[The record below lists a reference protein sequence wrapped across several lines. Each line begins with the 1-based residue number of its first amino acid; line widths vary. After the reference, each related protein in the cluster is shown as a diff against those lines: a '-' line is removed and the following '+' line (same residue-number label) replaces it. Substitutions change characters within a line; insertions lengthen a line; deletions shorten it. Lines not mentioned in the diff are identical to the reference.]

1 MSNLSKSASK
11 FLKNKNTVTVLGVI
25 ICFIVLIIGY
35 NVRINQKTE
44 LVKVYYA
51 NQTIQPKTKIT
62 DDMISSANV
71 PTSFLVGSYYT
82 NYNDIVGKYSN
93 YNTVIASGSL
103 FYNEL
108 LIEEENLP
116 DSVFYNVPEGEV
128 VVSFP
133 VNTVS
138 TYGNSIMP
146 NNLIN
151 VYVKMIDDSGK
162 IIYGRF
168 IDNINVLA
176 VKDSS
181 GKNVFESTE
190 EERTPAF
197 IYFSLVEPKYLLF
210 SSMNYIETNDIEVI
224 IVPNTIKY
232 TPEDKTA
239 VEVTSDYI
247 TNFIIDKI
255 KMIDDQKDLYNE
267 LLNEMEQSALEKE
280 NKQNNQ

>member
-128 VVSFP
+128 EVSFP

-267 LLNEMEQSALEKE
+267 LLNEMATQTKD
-280 NKQNNQ
+280 NTNNE

>member
-210 SSMNYIETNDIEVI
+210 SSMNYIETNEIEVI

-267 LLNEMEQSALEKE
+267 LLNEMATQTKD
-280 NKQNNQ
+280 NTNNE

>member
-190 EERTPAF
+190 EERTAAF

-267 LLNEMEQSALEKE
+267 LLNEMATQTKD
-280 NKQNNQ
+280 NTNNE

>member
-267 LLNEMEQSALEKE
+267 LLNEMATQTKD
-280 NKQNNQ
+280 NTNNE

>member
-1 MSNLSKSASK
+1 
-11 FLKNKNTVTVLGVI
+11 
-25 ICFIVLIIGY
+25 
-35 NVRINQKTE
+35 
-44 LVKVYYA
+44 
-51 NQTIQPKTKIT
+51 
-62 DDMISSANV
+62 
-71 PTSFLVGSYYT
+71 
-82 NYNDIVGKYSN
+82 
-93 YNTVIASGSL
+93 
-103 FYNEL
+103 
-108 LIEEENLP
+108 
-116 DSVFYNVPEGEV
+116 
-128 VVSFP
+128 
-133 VNTVS
+133 
-138 TYGNSIMP
+138 
-146 NNLIN
+146 
-151 VYVKMIDDSGK
+151 MIDDSGK

-255 KMIDDQKDLYNE
+255 K
-267 LLNEMEQSALEKE
+267 
-280 NKQNNQ
+280 

>member
-1 MSNLSKSASK
+1 MSNISKSASK

-267 LLNEMEQSALEKE
+267 LLNEMATQTKD
-280 NKQNNQ
+280 NTNNE

>member
-224 IVPNTIKY
+224 IVSNTIKY

-267 LLNEMEQSALEKE
+267 LLNEMATQTKD
-280 NKQNNQ
+280 NTNNE

>member
-197 IYFSLVEPKYLLF
+197 IYFSLVESKYLLF

-267 LLNEMEQSALEKE
+267 LLNEMATQTKD
-280 NKQNNQ
+280 NTNNE

>member
-11 FLKNKNTVTVLGVI
+11 FLKNKNTVTVWGVI

-267 LLNEMEQSALEKE
+267 LLNEMATQTKD
-280 NKQNNQ
+280 NTNNE

>member
-255 KMIDDQKDLYNE
+255 KMIDEQKDLYNE
-267 LLNEMEQSALEKE
+267 LLNEMATQTKD
-280 NKQNNQ
+280 NTNNE

>member
-103 FYNEL
+103 FYNVL

-267 LLNEMEQSALEKE
+267 LLNEMATQTKD
-280 NKQNNQ
+280 NTNNE

>member
-267 LLNEMEQSALEKE
+267 LLNEMATQTK
-280 NKQNNQ
+280 NNTNNE

>member
-25 ICFIVLIIGY
+25 ISFIVLIIGY

-267 LLNEMEQSALEKE
+267 LLNEMATQTKD
-280 NKQNNQ
+280 NTNNE

>member
-210 SSMNYIETNDIEVI
+210 SSLNYIETNDIEVI

-267 LLNEMEQSALEKE
+267 LLNEMATQTKD
-280 NKQNNQ
+280 NTNNE

>member
-247 TNFIIDKI
+247 TNFIINKI

-267 LLNEMEQSALEKE
+267 LLNEMATQTKD
-280 NKQNNQ
+280 NTNNE

>member
-247 TNFIIDKI
+247 TNFIIEKI

-267 LLNEMEQSALEKE
+267 LLNEMATQTKD
-280 NKQNNQ
+280 NTNNE

>member
-267 LLNEMEQSALEKE
+267 LLNEMAIQTKD
-280 NKQNNQ
+280 NTNNE

>member
-181 GKNVFESTE
+181 GKNVFGSTE

-267 LLNEMEQSALEKE
+267 LLNEMATQTKD
-280 NKQNNQ
+280 NTNNE

>member
-197 IYFSLVEPKYLLF
+197 IYFSLIEPKYLLF

-267 LLNEMEQSALEKE
+267 LLNEMATQTKD
-280 NKQNNQ
+280 NTNNE

>member
-181 GKNVFESTE
+181 GKNIFESTE

-267 LLNEMEQSALEKE
+267 LLNEMATQTKD
-280 NKQNNQ
+280 NTNNE

>member
-151 VYVKMIDDSGK
+151 VYVKMLDDSGK

-210 SSMNYIETNDIEVI
+210 SSLNYIETNDIEVI

-267 LLNEMEQSALEKE
+267 LLNEMATQTKD
-280 NKQNNQ
+280 NTNNE

>member
-1 MSNLSKSASK
+1 
-11 FLKNKNTVTVLGVI
+11 
-25 ICFIVLIIGY
+25 
-35 NVRINQKTE
+35 
-44 LVKVYYA
+44 
-51 NQTIQPKTKIT
+51 
-62 DDMISSANV
+62 
-71 PTSFLVGSYYT
+71 
-82 NYNDIVGKYSN
+82 
-93 YNTVIASGSL
+93 
-103 FYNEL
+103 
-108 LIEEENLP
+108 
-116 DSVFYNVPEGEV
+116 
-128 VVSFP
+128 
-133 VNTVS
+133 
-138 TYGNSIMP
+138 MP

-267 LLNEMEQSALEKE
+267 LLNEMATQTKD
-280 NKQNNQ
+280 NTNNE

>member
-190 EERTPAF
+190 EERTPSF

-267 LLNEMEQSALEKE
+267 LLNEMATQTKD
-280 NKQNNQ
+280 NTNNE

>member
-197 IYFSLVEPKYLLF
+197 IYFSLVEPKSLLF

-267 LLNEMEQSALEKE
+267 LLNEMATQTKD
-280 NKQNNQ
+280 NTNNE

>member
-1 MSNLSKSASK
+1 MSNLSKSTSK

-267 LLNEMEQSALEKE
+267 LLNEMATQTKD
-280 NKQNNQ
+280 NTNNE

>member
-168 IDNINVLA
+168 IDNINILA

-267 LLNEMEQSALEKE
+267 LLNEMATQTKD
-280 NKQNNQ
+280 NTNNE

>member
-1 MSNLSKSASK
+1 MSNLTKSASK

-267 LLNEMEQSALEKE
+267 LLNEMATQTKD
-280 NKQNNQ
+280 NTNNE

>member
-255 KMIDDQKDLYNE
+255 KMIDDQKELYNE
-267 LLNEMEQSALEKE
+267 LLNEMATQTKD
-280 NKQNNQ
+280 NTNNE

>member
-1 MSNLSKSASK
+1 MSNLAKSASK

-267 LLNEMEQSALEKE
+267 LLNEMATQTKD
-280 NKQNNQ
+280 NTNNE

>member
-151 VYVKMIDDSGK
+151 VYVKMLDDSGK

-267 LLNEMEQSALEKE
+267 LLNEMATQTKD
-280 NKQNNQ
+280 NTNNE

>member
-1 MSNLSKSASK
+1 MSNLSKTASK

-210 SSMNYIETNDIEVI
+210 SSLNYIETNDIEVI

-267 LLNEMEQSALEKE
+267 LLNEMATQTKD
-280 NKQNNQ
+280 NTNNE

>member
-247 TNFIIDKI
+247 TNFIIDKL
-255 KMIDDQKDLYNE
+255 KLIDDQKDLYNE
-267 LLNEMEQSALEKE
+267 LLNEMATQTKD
-280 NKQNNQ
+280 NTNNE

>member
-197 IYFSLVEPKYLLF
+197 IYPS
-210 SSMNYIETNDIEVI
+210 
-224 IVPNTIKY
+224 
-232 TPEDKTA
+232 
-239 VEVTSDYI
+239 
-247 TNFIIDKI
+247 
-255 KMIDDQKDLYNE
+255 
-267 LLNEMEQSALEKE
+267 
-280 NKQNNQ
+280 

>member
-128 VVSFP
+128 VVSFS

-267 LLNEMEQSALEKE
+267 LLNEMATQTKD
-280 NKQNNQ
+280 NTNNE

>member
-239 VEVTSDYI
+239 VEVSSDYI

-255 KMIDDQKDLYNE
+255 KTIDVQKDLYNE
-267 LLNEMEQSALEKE
+267 LLNEMATQTKD
-280 NKQNNQ
+280 NTNNE

>member
-62 DDMISSANV
+62 DDMISSASV

-267 LLNEMEQSALEKE
+267 LLNEMATQTKD
-280 NKQNNQ
+280 NTNNE

>member
-44 LVKVYYA
+44 LVKVYYS

-267 LLNEMEQSALEKE
+267 LLNEMATQTKD
-280 NKQNNQ
+280 NTNNE

>member
-210 SSMNYIETNDIEVI
+210 SSMNYIKTNDIEVI

-267 LLNEMEQSALEKE
+267 LLNEMATQTKD
-280 NKQNNQ
+280 NTNNE

>member
-267 LLNEMEQSALEKE
+267 LLNEMATQTKD
-280 NKQNNQ
+280 NTNND